1 MFWKRFFIVI
11 GILIILAFIAQL
23 LAAPHV
29 KGLII
34 KVAKESL
41 GVDVT
46 IGNCALSVL
55 KRNIILDD
63 VTVLNPE
70 NKDDYLLKAKE
81 LNVDFYLL
89 PFLFNRYILN
99 AVTITDP
106 EVILYLDEA
115 GKLKLPQLKK
125 KEAGAKKQG
134 EPFFRKLVIGNGN
147 FKFIDQH
154 VSKPATITQ
163 FSAIDCKVVNSISLF
178 DRTIITSINGKG
190 NIEGRGKFSVDGKG
204 KFLEKPM
211 SFDGG
216 IKIENIPIPKFSP
229 YYGDSLSVKVRK
241 GNLFVDTKALCDKGK
256 LDVENEVRIE
266 DVELEPIGDPSQT
279 VLLEQKTQDVINF
292 LKDENNTVK
301 FSFEISGDLS
311 KPDFKWGD
319 EMIRALRNSMLKAFT
334 DGVLRLFKSSIKAVI
349 ENPAKAGEV
358 ISNIGEAIGNM
369 IGGDA
374 GEAVKE
380 KGKELEKIMR
390 K

>member
-11 GILIILAFIAQL
+11 GILIILAFLAQL
-23 LAAPHV
+23 LVAPYV

-55 KRNIILDD
+55 KRNIILDG
-63 VTVLNPE
+63 VAILNPE

-89 PFLFNRYILN
+89 PLLFNKCVLN
-99 AVTITDP
+99 TVTITNP
-106 EVILYLDEA
+106 EAILYLDEA
-115 GKLKLPQLKK
+115 GKLKLPQMKK

-134 EPFFRKLVIGNGN
+134 ELLFRKLVIGNGN

-154 VSKPATITQ
+154 VSRPATITQ
-163 FSAIDCKVVNSISLF
+163 FSGIDCKVVNSISLS
-178 DRTIITSINGKG
+178 DRTIITSVNGKG
-190 NIEGRGKFSVDGKG
+190 NIEGQGKFSVDGKG
-204 KFLEKPM
+204 KFLEKPV

-216 IKIENIPIPKFSP
+216 IKIENVSIPKFSP
-229 YYGDSLSVKVRK
+229 YYGDSLSVKINK
-241 GNLFVDTKALCDKGK
+241 GNLFVYTKASCDKGN
-256 LDVENEVRIE
+256 LDVKSEVRIE
-266 DVELEPIGDPSQT
+266 DVDLEPIGDPSQT
-279 VLLEQKTQDVINF
+279 VLLELKTIDVINF

-311 KPDFKWGD
+311 KPDFKWGA
-319 EMIRALRNSMLKAFT
+319 EMARVLRNSMLKAFT
-334 DGVLRLFKSSIKAVI
+334 GGVMRLFKA
-349 ENPAKAGEV
+349 PAKA
-358 ISNIGEAIGNM
+358 GEAIGNM
-369 IGGDA
+369 LGGEA
-374 GEAVKE
+374 GEAAK
-380 KGKELEKIMR
+380 KIGKELEKILG

>member
-11 GILIILAFIAQL
+11 GILIILAFLAQL
-23 LAAPHV
+23 LVAPYV

-34 KVAKESL
+34 KVARESL

-55 KRNIILDD
+55 KRNIILDG
-63 VTVLNPE
+63 VAILNPE

-89 PFLFNRYILN
+89 PLLFNKCVLN
-99 AVTITDP
+99 TVTITNP
-106 EVILYLDEA
+106 EAILYLDEA
-115 GKLKLPQLKK
+115 GKLKLPQMKK

-134 EPFFRKLVIGNGN
+134 ELLFRKLVIGNGN

-163 FSAIDCKVVNSISLF
+163 FSGIDCKVVNSISLS
-178 DRTIITSINGKG
+178 DRTIITSVNGKG
-190 NIEGRGKFSVDGKG
+190 NIEGQGKFSVDGKG
-204 KFLEKPM
+204 KFLEKPV

-216 IKIENIPIPKFSP
+216 IKIENVSIPKFSP
-229 YYGDSLSVKVRK
+229 YYGDSLSVKINK
-241 GNLFVDTKALCDKGK
+241 GNLFVYTKASCDKGN
-256 LDVENEVRIE
+256 LDVKSEVRIE
-266 DVELEPIGDPSQT
+266 DVDLEPIGDPSQT
-279 VLLEQKTQDVINF
+279 VLLELKTIDVINF

-311 KPDFKWGD
+311 KPDFKWGA
-319 EMIRALRNSMLKAFT
+319 EMARVLRNSMLKAFT
-334 DGVLRLFKSSIKAVI
+334 GGVMRLFKA
-349 ENPAKAGEV
+349 PAKA
-358 ISNIGEAIGNM
+358 GEAIGNM
-369 IGGDA
+369 LGGEA
-374 GEAVKE
+374 GEAAK
-380 KGKELEKIMR
+380 KIGKELEKILG

>member
-23 LAAPHV
+23 LAAPYV

-55 KRNIILDD
+55 KRSIILDD
-63 VTVLNPE
+63 VAVLNPE
-70 NKDDYLLKAKE
+70 NKDDHLLKAKE
-81 LNVDFYLL
+81 LNVDLYLL
-89 PFLFNRYILN
+89 PFLLNRYILN
-99 AVTITDP
+99 TVTITDP

-115 GKLKLPQLKK
+115 GKLKLPHLKK
-125 KEAGAKKQG
+125 KEAGAKKQC
-134 EPFFRKLVIGNGN
+134 EPLFRKLVIGNGN

-154 VSKPATITQ
+154 VSKPATIIQ
-163 FSAIDCKVVNSISLF
+163 FSAIDCKVVNSISLS
-178 DRTIITSINGKG
+178 DRTIITSVNGKG

-216 IKIENIPIPKFSP
+216 IKIENIQIPKFSP
-229 YYGDSLSVKVRK
+229 YYGDSLSVKVNK

-256 LDVENEVRIE
+256 LDVKSEVRIE

-279 VLLEQKTQDVINF
+279 VLLELKTIDVINF
-292 LKDENNTVK
+292 LKDEKNTVE

-311 KPDFKWGD
+311 KPDFKWGA
-319 EMIRALRNSMLKAFT
+319 EMARALRNSMLKAFT
-334 DGVLRLFKSSIKAVI
+334 NGVMRLFKT
-349 ENPAKAGEV
+349 PAQAGET
-358 ISNIGEAIGNM
+358 IGKM
-369 IGGDA
+369 LGGEA
-374 GEAVKE
+374 GEAAKE
-380 KGKELEKIMR
+380 LGNKINKELEKIMG